1 MPYNTLVQFLNLLD
15 QHTAVIHLFLT
26 GRKVAYC
33 LALTV
38 VHIHL
43 DFLSVQQRQQDKA

>member
-15 QHTAVIHLFLT
+15 QHTTVIHLFLT
-26 GRKVAYC
+26 SRKVAYC

-43 DFLSVQQRQQDKA
+43 DFLSVQQT